1 MKDVKDALNSF
12 GGDELSVDD
21 RSVKEG
27 SNGDAGQGP
36 INVQCHNMPSKRFAV
51 FPVRQTGA
59 LAAVAGQTTT
69 AAIKK
74 DEAQERIEAPHS
86 RAGRRLPQTGRVG
99 HRGFHGAGERKRASL
114 KLFCAAPF
122 LVRLVPQKECGR
134 RGVESWCFFIETS
147 KQ

>member
-1 MKDVKDALNSF
+1 MIEVGIEDVKDALNSF

-51 FPVRQTGA
+51 FPVRQT
-59 LAAVAGQTTT
+59 
-69 AAIKK
+69 
-74 DEAQERIEAPHS
+74 S
-86 RAGRRLPQTGRVG
+86 
-99 HRGFHGAGERKRASL
+99 ASL

-122 LVRLVPQKECGR
+122 LVRVPQKEWAQR
-134 RGVESWCFFIETS
+134 SVFSNTR
-147 KQ
+147 